1 MSEVAQQD
9 ATKSDLTNDQ
19 LIAHYVKL
27 RDRKDELGRDLDTR
41 LGPIKEAMERIEQV
55 MHARLL
61 ESGTQA
67 FKTAE
72 GTAFLKEQTSVM
84 VKNWAAE
91 TLPYIVTNQRWDLLE
106 ASVAKKAVLAHMDA
120 NGGNVP
126 PGVKYS
132 ARMVVQIRRGK
143 ADD

>member
-106 ASVAKKAVLAHMDA
+106 ASVAKKAVLAHMDGTA
-120 NGGNVP
+120 ATCP
-126 PGVKYS
+126 PE
-132 ARMVVQIRRGK
+132 
-143 ADD
+143 